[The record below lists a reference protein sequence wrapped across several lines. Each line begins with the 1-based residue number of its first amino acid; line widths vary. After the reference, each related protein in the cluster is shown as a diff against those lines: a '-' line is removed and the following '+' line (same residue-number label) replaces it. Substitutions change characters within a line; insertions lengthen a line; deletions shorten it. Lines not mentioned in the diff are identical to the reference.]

1 MYSPDGEDNP
11 RVFDSFQQI
20 RASRP
25 PRKITKP
32 SDILHHDVDAGIL
45 KLLLYI
51 YAAPDTPRVERNTI
65 VVAID
70 GACRNNGQTNATAS
84 YGIFFAPDSPL
95 NSNGKVPAPSS
106 DSVHTNQ
113 KAELYAL
120 SKTLDIIE
128 EKFGDNIQISRVVVI
143 TDSTYVVDCLAK
155 HIWDWEYNG
164 YKNVKGKLVVNGEV
178 FKELHKRIEKLEG
191 DGMDVC
197 FWLVER
203 EWNTEADGLANAALD
218 TVAS

>member
-1 MYSPDGEDNP
+1 
-11 RVFDSFQQI
+11 
-20 RASRP
+20 
-25 PRKITKP
+25 
-32 SDILHHDVDAGIL
+32 L

-164 YKNVKGKLVVNGEV
+164 YKNAKGKPWLMVRCLRSYINGLRSWRVMGWMCV
-178 FKELHKRIEKLEG
+178 FGRWKGNGTLKLT
-191 DGMDVC
+191 D
-197 FWLVER
+197 
-203 EWNTEADGLANAALD
+203 
-218 TVAS
+218 